1 MEDPLADNTIKTEP
15 QDEDDD
21 ALMIDGKYDSFRFR
35 LCNLQYSIFYI
46 LL

>member
-21 ALMIDGKYDSFRFR
+21 ALMIDGKYDLFR
-35 LCNLQYSIFYI
+35 LCNSQYLIFIYV